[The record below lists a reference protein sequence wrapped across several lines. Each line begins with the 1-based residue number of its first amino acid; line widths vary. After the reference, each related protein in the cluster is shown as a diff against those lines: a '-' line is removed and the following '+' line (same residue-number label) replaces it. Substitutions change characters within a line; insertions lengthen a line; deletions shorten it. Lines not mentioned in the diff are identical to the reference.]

1 MVFFNLGKWLAA
13 TGSPFFESRGFIKL
27 DYDISQVEDYCFN
40 HRFSLPYSFK
50 NIFKWYCSH
59 DYKMNDVKE
68 IYNKIIKEIR
78 GYFQKNN
85 VKKAVIGLS
94 GGIDSSLSAKL
105 VADAIGREN
114 VHGIMM
120 PVKGLS
126 SDENIKDAADFCS
139 IFN

>member
-1 MVFFNLGKWLAA
+1 
-13 TGSPFFESRGFIKL
+13 
-27 DYDISQVEDYCFN
+27 
-40 HRFSLPYSFK
+40 
-50 NIFKWYCSH
+50 
-59 DYKMNDVKE
+59 MNDAKRVYGE
-68 IYNKIIKEIR
+68 LIKEIR

-105 VADAIGREN
+105 VADAIGKEN

-126 SDENIKDAADFCS
+126 SDENIKDAADL
-139 IFN
+139 